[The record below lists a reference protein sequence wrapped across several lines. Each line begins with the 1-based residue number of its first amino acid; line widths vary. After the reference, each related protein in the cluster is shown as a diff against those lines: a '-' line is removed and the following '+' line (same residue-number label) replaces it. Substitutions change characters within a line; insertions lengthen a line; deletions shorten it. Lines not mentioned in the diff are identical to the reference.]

1 MIAMINV
8 KNLVKRYGTTLALDN
23 VSFEVQKG
31 EIVGLVGPNGA
42 GKTTLMRILACYLS
56 PTSGEVSID
65 GHDVFSESLEA
76 RRYLGY
82 LSENVPLY
90 TEMRVRE
97 YLKYR
102 ARLKGLRGR
111 NVRIRLNAVLE
122 SCGLEQERRTVI
134 GRLSRGYKQR
144 VGLADCL
151 IHTPPVLILDEPTVG
166 LDLNQRR
173 HILELIRSLAS
184 EHTILLTSHIL
195 SELETICDR
204 VMIINKGRIVA
215 SDTPEKLVGLMQ
227 GNIRIIVELQTRNGD
242 ILEELKKIP
251 GVLTVT
257 TAGKTA
263 QGERFVM
270 ESEPGIDPRE
280 ELFRTAVRHGWIL
293 LRIEAEK
300 GSLEDVFTKLTNPSE
315 NNSNIEI

>member
-1 MIAMINV
+1 MISV

-82 LSENVPLY
+82 LPENVPLY

-102 ARLKGLRGR
+102 ARLKGLHGH
-111 NVRIRLNAVLE
+111 NVRIRLNAVLK

-134 GRLSRGYKQR
+134 GRLSRGYRQR

-151 IHTPPVLILDEPTVG
+151 IHVPPVLILDEPTVG
-166 LDLNQRR
+166 LDPNQRR
-173 HILELIRSLAS
+173 HVLEVIRSLAS
-184 EHTILLTSHIL
+184 GHTILLTSHIL
-195 SELETICDR
+195 SELESICDR
-204 VMIINKGRIVA
+204 VMIINKGRIAA

-227 GNIRIIVELQTRNGD
+227 GNLRIIVELQARNGD

-251 GVLTVT
+251 GVLTVAL
-257 TAGKTA
+257 AGKTA
-263 QGERFVM
+263 QGERFIM
-270 ESEPGIDPRE
+270 ESEPGMDPRE

-293 LRIEAEK
+293 LRLETEK
-300 GSLEDVFTKLTNPSE
+300 GSLEDVFTKLTNPSKK
-315 NNSNIEI
+315 